1 MTVLDLIF
9 YFFLGVFFIQ
19 TLFYF
24 GLLSL
29 FSFSKPKKQKGYDIA
44 VSVIVCA
51 KNEAENLKENLPK
64 IINQDYKDFEV
75 VLINDSSSDDSLD
88 IMKDFEAKHKNIKIV
103 DVKSTEPFW
112 GNKKYAL
119 TLGIKASKH
128 EFLLFTDADCEPAS
142 NQWLKEMVSH
152 FSNETSIILGY
163 GAYKKVKYSFL
174 NALIRYE
181 TILTAVQYFSFT
193 KLGIP
198 YMGVGR
204 NLAYR
209 KEVFFQ
215 HGGFMNHMHLRSG
228 DDDLFINE
236 VANKNNTAICF
247 SEESFTY
254 SEPKKTFKNW
264 IIQKRRHVSTSK
276 YYKPY
281 HKILLC
287 LIYSSQLLFW
297 VLGAFLLTFLYQ
309 WQIVTSIIGF
319 RIILQWIT
327 LGFSARKLGS
337 KDIIFFIPII
347 EIFLILF
354 QLVIFSA
361 NIISKPRHWK

>member
-1 MTVLDLIF
+1 MTALDLIF

-19 TLFYF
+19 VFFYF

-29 FSFSKPKKQKGYDIA
+29 FSFSKSKKQKGYDIG

-64 IINQDYKDFEV
+64 IINQDFKDFEV
-75 VLINDSSSDDSLD
+75 VLINDSSSDDSLH
-88 IMKDFEAKHKNIKIV
+88 IMKDFEAKHSNVKIV
-103 DVKSTEPFW
+103 DVKSIEPFW

-152 FSNETSIILGY
+152 YSNEKSIILGY

-174 NALIRYE
+174 NALIRFE
-181 TILTAVQYFSFT
+181 TILTATQYFSFT

-215 HGGFMNHMHLRSG
+215 QGGFMNHMHLRSG

-247 SEESFTY
+247 SEKSFTY
-254 SEPKKTFKNW
+254 SEPKKTFKDW
-264 IIQKRRHVSTSK
+264 IIQKRRHISTSK
-276 YYKPY
+276 YYKPA
-281 HKILLC
+281 HKILLG

-297 VLGAFLLTFLYQ
+297 VLGVLLLPFLYR
-309 WQIVTSIIGF
+309 WEVVAAIIGF
-319 RIILQWIT
+319 RLLLQWIS
-327 LGFSARKLGS
+327 LGISAKKLGS
-337 KDIIFFIPII
+337 KDIIVFIPFI

-354 QLVIFSA
+354 QLVIFIA
-361 NIISKPRHWK
+361 NIISKPQHWK

>member
-1 MTVLDLIF
+1 MTALDLIF

-19 TLFYF
+19 VVFYF

-29 FSFSKPKKQKGYDIA
+29 FSFSKSKKQKGYDIG

-51 KNEAENLKENLPK
+51 KNEAKNLKENIPK
-64 IINQDYKDFEV
+64 IINQGYKDFEV

-88 IMKDFEAKHKNIKIV
+88 IMKDFEAKHNNVKIV
-103 DVKSTEPFW
+103 DVKSIEPFW

-152 FSNETSIILGY
+152 YSNEKTIILGY

-174 NALIRYE
+174 NALIRFE
-181 TILTAVQYFSFT
+181 TILTAAQYFSFT

-215 HGGFMNHMHLRSG
+215 QGGFMNHMHLRSG

-236 VANKNNTAICF
+236 VANKSNTAICF

-254 SEPKKTFKNW
+254 SEPKKTFKDW

-276 YYKPY
+276 YYKQT
-281 HKILLC
+281 HKILLS

-297 VLGAFLLTFLYQ
+297 VLGILLFSFLYR
-309 WQIVTSIIGF
+309 WEIVAAIIGIRF
-319 RIILQWIT
+319 LLQWIS
-327 LGFSARKLGS
+327 LGFSAKKLDS
-337 KDIIFFIPII
+337 KDIIIFIPFL

-354 QLVIFSA
+354 QLVIFIT
-361 NIISKPRHWK
+361 NIISKPQHWK